1 MCRWLHVHREEVD
14 ICMKVTTCTS
24 RGGRYLCV
32 GGYMYIE
39 RRYISVCRWLHVH
52 REEVGICVYKATC
65 TSRGGRYLCVGG
77 YMYIE
82 RR

>member
-14 ICMKVTTCTS
+14 IW
-24 RGGRYLCV
+24 
-32 GGYMYIE
+32 
-39 RRYISVCRWLHVH
+39 CRWLHVH
-52 REEVGICVYKATC
+52 REEVDICVYVATC
-65 TSRGGRYLCVGG
+65 TSRGGRYLCMWLHVHREEVDICVGG